1 MLTASLLKM
10 KTYKNRKKSLPSYIY
25 IHTQKMNLYKNEIL
39 RCLDKK
45 SATIITEKQSHE
57 CSGFFSEVHYF

>member
-1 MLTASLLKM
+1 
-10 KTYKNRKKSLPSYIY
+10 
-25 IHTQKMNLYKNEIL
+25 MNLYKNEIL

-45 SATIITEKQSHE
+45 SATIVTEKQSHE